1 MLSMYLLGF
10 VGILLWIHFLWTRRR
25 LYMLMFQMPGPMGL
39 PLIGIAAVYAINKVK
54 IIQRTKYLDK
64 YGSTILTWVGVKP
77 VIITRDPKI
86 AEDILTS
93 PNCLNRT
100 WRVASALE
108 DLFGIGLLT
117 LQGTAWAG
125 RRKHMNSSFKH
136 NVLLSFLPIFNF
148 ETKTLVAD
156 MDTFVGQGE
165 TDLLKELL
173 RWSLR
178 IAHRKYIKRIFLS
191 WLNISYTLE
200 TTLGAKEQNET
211 NFMNNSP
218 IESWESLLILVVV
231 QVLLP
236 ICRNKTIANLLGLEK
251 RKKQELSKISSLM
264 DQIIGS
270 KLNSQPESGTDL
282 AKHIVINRIMELYR
296 KDEIGLQEVKGECYN
311 MVLAAFETTAL
322 TVHHTLILLAMFPK
336 YQDIVFEELVE
347 VYPTGG
353 DFEVEYEDLQ
363 KLVYLDRVL
372 NETMRLIPSVPILAR
387 DTQEDFRLSSGVL
400 VPKGVAVSVDIFN
413 MHRNKDLWGP
423 EADTFNPD
431 NFLPENVRER
441 HPYAFMPFSKG
452 KRNCIGWRYAMISS
466 KIALAQIL
474 RSYKLS
480 TSFRYEDLVFVD
492 NISMKLTIS
501 PPIRF
506 HRRNTKAD

>member
-1 MLSMYLLGF
+1 MLSIYLLSL
-10 VGILLWIHFLWTRRR
+10 VGILVWIHFLWTRRR
-25 LYMLMFQMPGPMGL
+25 FYKLMFQIPGPMGL
-39 PLIGIAAVYAINKVK
+39 PLIGVAAEYGINKVR
-54 IIQRTKYLDK
+54 IIKRTKYLDN
-64 YGSTILTWVGVKP
+64 YGSTILTWVGITP
-77 VIITRDPKI
+77 VIVTRDPKI

-100 WRVASALE
+100 WRVASAIE

-117 LQGTAWAG
+117 LQGTEWAA

-148 ETKTLVAD
+148 ETRALVAE
-156 MDTFVGQGE
+156 MDNFVGQGE
-165 TDLLKELL
+165 KDLLKPLL

-178 IAHRKYIKRIFLS
+178 IAHQ
-191 WLNISYTLE
+191 
-200 TTLGAKEQNET
+200 TTLGAKEQNEK
-211 NFMNNSP
+211 NFKNNSP
-218 IESWESLLILVVV
+218 IDSWEHLIILIVV
-231 QVLLP
+231 QILLP
-236 ICRNKTIANLLGLEK
+236 ICRNKTISNLFGLEK
-251 RKKQELSKISSLM
+251 KKKQEISKISSLM
-264 DQIIGS
+264 DPIIGL
-270 KLNSQPESGTDL
+270 KLNSEPESGTDS

-311 MVLAAFETTAL
+311 MVGAAFETTAL

-336 YQDIVFEELVE
+336 YQDIVFEELEE
-347 VYPTGG
+347 VFPAGG
-353 DFEVEYEDLQ
+353 DFEVEHENLQ

-387 DTQEDFRLSSGVL
+387 DTQEDFQLSNGVL
-400 VPKGVAVSVDIFN
+400 VPKGVAVFVDIFN

-466 KIALAQIL
+466 KIALTQIL

-501 PPIRF
+501 PPISF
-506 HRRNTKAD
+506 HRRNTEAE